1 MNEYTL
7 KKLNEWKELSSTK
20 IDRLDF
26 DIVPAI
32 RVMLHHSMR
41 YPILYNIA
49 EAKQIIEFRDL
60 ISFYVDGDK
69 YNIYYSLEEIR
80 QRLKSLESIG
90 YLTRTTKSCI
100 ANVLEPDL
108 KIKNF
113 GDLKKLMPF
122 EIKDFLV
129 IKTDEDN
136 RKPIQDAY
144 DRIVDNDSSL
154 KELLYKINILYT
166 SFMNNTYLVNSSW
179 IMNFVELLYKN
190 SIVFDC
196 IEDFERYYRKNN
208 VLISES
214 LFIPF
219 GFGDLG

>member
-26 DIVPAI
+26 GITPAI

-41 YPILYNIA
+41 YPISYNIA
-49 EAKQIIEFRDL
+49 ESKQIIEFRDL

-90 YLTRTTKSCI
+90 YLSRTTKSCI
-100 ANVLEPDL
+100 ANVLESDL

-122 EIKDFLV
+122 ERKDFLV
-129 IKTDEDN
+129 IKTDEDS

-154 KELLYKINILYT
+154 KELVYKINILYT

-179 IMNFVELLYKN
+179 IFNFVELLYKN